1 MLLKYNYEFNDKNK
15 KKKSRIIFIT
25 MIIIIAV
32 VIASFFFRN
41 SQIFAIKAA
50 SNVIRAP
57 FKFIGN
63 SVSGVFSSVSMYFG
77 NINDVKTDN
86 IELKE
91 QVKELELKLLESK
104 AVLDENSSLKT
115 LLDINTTFQHFKLRN
130 GKIIVREHDNF
141 SQTFIIDVG
150 LKDGIKLNQPVIHKE
165 GLVGYI
171 SSVSDNT
178 SNVTTILDPRTSVSV
193 TISTINEP
201 AILKGNLELK
211 SNNSLK
217 LEYIPIDAE
226 ISIGD
231 MLYSSGL
238 GSMFPTSLPVGKVT
252 KVVNSKNDSDRYAIA
267 EPCVNIR
274 SISEVS
280 VIIE

>member
-1 MLLKYNYEFNDKNK
+1 LKYNYDFNNRSKQ
-15 KKKSRIIFIT
+15 KKSRIVFIT
-25 MIIIIAV
+25 IMLIIAV
-32 VIASFFFRN
+32 VVSSFFFRN
-41 SQIFAIKAA
+41 SQIFVIKAA
-50 SNVIRAP
+50 SNVITAP
-57 FKFIGN
+57 FKFIGD
-63 SVSGVFSSVSMYFG
+63 SISGTFSSVSMYFG
-77 NINDVKTDN
+77 NITEVNSDN
-86 IELKE
+86 IKLKNE
-91 QVKELELKLLESK
+91 VNGLQLQLLESK
-104 AVLDENSSLKT
+104 AILDENDSLKK
-115 LLDINTTFQHFKLRN
+115 LLDINTTFQHFKLKS

-141 SQTFIIDVG
+141 SQTFIINVG
-150 LKDGIKLNQPVIHKE
+150 LKDGVKLNQPVIHKE

-171 SSVSDNT
+171 SSVSNNT

-201 AILKGNLELK
+201 AVLKGNLELK
-211 SNNSLK
+211 SNNNLK

-238 GSMFPTSLPVGKVT
+238 GSMFPSSLPVGKVT
-252 KVVNSKNDSDRYAIA
+252 KVVNNKNDSDRYAIA

>member
-1 MLLKYNYEFNDKNK
+1 MKYNYDFNDRKSEK
-15 KKKSRIIFIT
+15 KKRIIFIT
-25 MIIIIAV
+25 IVLVISM
-32 VIASFFFRN
+32 VIASFCFKN
-41 SQIFAIKAA
+41 SQVFVIRTI
-50 SNVIRAP
+50 SNVITAP
-57 FKFIGN
+57 FEFIGN
-63 SVSGVFSSVSMYFG
+63 GVSGIFSSVSMYFG
-77 NINDVKTDN
+77 DINKAKTEN
-86 IELKE
+86 LELKNK
-91 QVKELELKLLESK
+91 VNELELKLLESE
-104 AVLDENSSLKT
+104 AILDENISLKKQ
-115 LLDINTTFQHFKLRN
+115 LDINSTFQHFKLKN
-130 GKIIVREHDNF
+130 GKIIIREHDNF
-141 SQTFIIDVG
+141 SQTFVIDIG
-150 LKDGIKLNQPVIHKE
+150 LKDGVKLNQPVIHKD

-171 SSVSDNT
+171 SSVSDST

-211 SNNSLK
+211 ANNNLK

-238 GSMFPTSLPVGKVT
+238 GSMFPSSLPVGKVT
-252 KVVNSKNDSDRYAIA
+252 KVVNNKNDSDRYAIA

-274 SISEVS
+274 SINEVS